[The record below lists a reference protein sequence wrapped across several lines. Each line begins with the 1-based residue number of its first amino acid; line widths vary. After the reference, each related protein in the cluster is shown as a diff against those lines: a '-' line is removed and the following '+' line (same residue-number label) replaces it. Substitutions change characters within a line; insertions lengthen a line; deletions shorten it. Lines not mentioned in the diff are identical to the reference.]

1 MLHRYN
7 HDSTIYTFG
16 LPDDVSLALPV
27 CACLLMRASGRGR
40 VEGGAKDAWDGSDA
54 VRPYTPISDNAMVGK
69 FELLVKRYPDGAA
82 SEWLHGLEL
91 GSMVAFKHIKFNIK
105 ARNLLR
111 PAPPCRRTRVPS
123 AHALPRPR
131 RQAQYP
137 FEGKKKFLML
147 CAGTGITPMYQARV
161 ARHAERASRRGV
173 ETCGVARCARLIS
186 ARSSMCV
193 PRGHRRCGSFSA
205 RRAMT
210 ARW

>member
-1 MLHRYN
+1 MPPHARERPRPGRGWCQGRVGWIRRGPPVHAHLRQR
-7 HDSTIYTFG
+7 DG
-16 LPDDVSLALPV
+16 GQVRAARQALP
-27 CACLLMRASGRGR
+27 RRRR
-40 VEGGAKDAWDGSDA
+40 VGVAPRPRDRLDGGLQAHQVQYQGAK
-54 VRPYTPISDNAMVGK
+54 P
-69 FELLVKRYPDGAA
+69 
-82 SEWLHGLEL
+82 
-91 GSMVAFKHIKFNIK
+91 
-105 ARNLLR
+105 
-111 PAPPCRRTRVPS
+111 PAPRAPAMPTPARVPS

-173 ETCGVARCARLIS
+173 ETCGGRRAPRARLIS

-193 PRGHRRCGSFSA
+193 PRGHRRCGSSSA